1 MAALQDNANMAED
14 SKARRT
20 TTTATT
26 TALIWKLTVISCW
39 Q

>member
-20 TTTATT
+20 TTTTT
-26 TALIWKLTVISCW
+26 LIWMLSVISSW